1 MNSKAE
7 IRREMKARRK
17 ALTADAKAAADAVVC
32 EKLKA
37 RSDIGEMIDPFDS
50 GSSLA
55 VYLASPDEINIDP
68 YIEYV
73 LHMDV
78 EVVAPRWNGETY
90 ELAKLKGLDEKNL
103 RRGPMGIREPID
115 ADIVESKNVYAWII
129 PGLAFTR
136 GGKRLG
142 YGGGWCDRFLASAP
156 KGAIKIGVAH
166 PFQIV
171 DDLPAEP
178 HDIPLTDVVDG
189 SLEDDALEFKET
201 DDGFLAKITIKDR
214 AQRFKA
220 VGVSLLR
227 TLLSPVIGFAVFS
240 LLYALAKS
248 GLYVPTRLVLFI
260 VLLGVLASF
269 VFPVAA
275 LIKAIAAC
283 VECAAEIRFTN
294 GEGVCRRW
302 LFGRLPLPT
311 RRFTLSPWSRTT
323 GGTCDS
329 ALKAYDFDT
338 VKIWPD
344 GEYVQ
349 PCRPLVRTYARTAM
363 MLAIQINL
371 ANKYDD
377 ASYIAA
383 RKTRLANLP
392 RGMKM
397 SATDDGLGR
406 IAVIRPRSPN
416 ISLDGIGC
424 ALIVLMLATFLL
436 YIPCVGWALFA
447 VVALA
452 VFAICLYGML
462 RGLFGC
468 ARCEIRSERMD
479 CMSGLWPFVRKCEI
493 SLEGKSPSSGR
504 ELTSIAAF
512 SEEAGCHAISWLP
525 PKYRLPLRLFVEEVL
540 AIDASDDKVR
550 GDVFSHKGQEGQEY
564 LVTKFRR
571 NMR

>member
-17 ALTADAKAAADAVVC
+17 ALTAEEKSAADAAVC
-32 EKLKA
+32 EKLRA
-37 RSDIGEMIDPFDS
+37 RSDIVDMIDPFDY
-50 GSSLA
+50 GGALA
-55 VYLASPDEINIDP
+55 VYLAAPDEINIDP
-68 YIEYV
+68 YIEYM
-73 LHMDV
+73 LHAGV

-90 ELAKLKGLDEKNL
+90 ELAKLKGLDEKSL
-103 RRGPMGIREPID
+103 RRGPMGIREPAD
-115 ADIVESKNVYAWII
+115 ADIVEPKNVYAWII

-142 YGGGWCDRFLASAP
+142 YGGGWYDRFLASAP

-329 ALKAYDFDT
+329 ASKAYDFDT

-349 PCRPLVRTYARTAM
+349 PCRPLVRTYAHTAL
-363 MLAIQINL
+363 MLAIQINR

-392 RGMKM
+392 RGMKICP
-397 SATDDGLGR
+397 TEDGLGR

-416 ISLDGIGC
+416 ISLEGVAC
-424 ALIVLMLATFLL
+424 ALIVLMLATFLI
-436 YIPCVGWALFA
+436 YIPCVGWALFG

-468 ARCEIRSERMD
+468 VRCEIRSGRMD
-479 CMSGLWPFVRKCEI
+479 CVSGLWPFVRECRV
-493 SLEGKSPSSGR
+493 SLEGKSPSPC
-504 ELTSIAAF
+504 
-512 SEEAGCHAISWLP
+512 SEP
-525 PKYRLPLRLFVEEVL
+525 
-540 AIDASDDKVR
+540 D
-550 GDVFSHKGQEGQEY
+550 
-564 LVTKFRR
+564 
-571 NMR
+571 

>member
-1 MNSKAE
+1 MNSSNDKAE
-7 IRREMKARRK
+7 IRREMKARRRGL
-17 ALTADAKAAADAVVC
+17 AADEKAAAGAAVC
-32 EKLKA
+32 EKLKV
-37 RSDIGEMIDPFDS
+37 RSDIGEMIDPSDS

-68 YIEYV
+68 YIEYM
-73 LHMDV
+73 LATGV
-78 EVVAPRWNGETY
+78 EVVSPRWNGETY
-90 ELAKLKGLDEKNL
+90 ELAKLKGLDEKDL
-103 RRGPMGIREPID
+103 RRGPMGIREPVD
-115 ADIVESKNVYAWII
+115 ADIVEPKNVYAWII

-142 YGGGWCDRFLASAP
+142 YGGGWYDRLLASAP
-156 KGAIKIGVAH
+156 KGAVKIGVAYS
-166 PFQIV
+166 FQIV
-171 DDLPAEP
+171 DDLPSEP
-178 HDIPLTDVVDG
+178 HDIQLTDVVDG
-189 SLEDDALEFKET
+189 SLEDDALEFKEM
-201 DDGFLAKITIKDR
+201 DDGFLANIKIKDR

-220 VGVSLLR
+220 VGVSLLW
-227 TLLSPVIGFAVFS
+227 TLLSPVVGFAVFS

-248 GLYVPTRLVLFI
+248 GVYVPSRRVLFV
-260 VLLGVLASF
+260 VLLVILAGF
-269 VFPVAA
+269 VFSVAV

-283 VECAAEIRFTN
+283 VECAAEIRFAN

-302 LFGRLPLPT
+302 LFGRLPLPA
-311 RRFTLSPWSRTT
+311 RRFTLSPWSRAT

-329 ALKAYDFDT
+329 ALKAYDLDT

-344 GEYVQ
+344 GEHIQ

-392 RGMKM
+392 RGMKT
-397 SATDDGLGR
+397 SAADDGLGR

-416 ISLDGIGC
+416 MSLDGIGC

-436 YIPCVGWALFA
+436 YIPCVGWALFG

-468 ARCEIRSERMD
+468 ARCEIRSGRMD

-493 SLEGKSPSSGR
+493 SLEGKSPSPC
-504 ELTSIAAF
+504 
-512 SEEAGCHAISWLP
+512 SEPDWLYNLFAEAGCNPFSWLP
-525 PKYRLPLRLFVEEVL
+525 PKYRLPLRLFVEE
-540 AIDASDDKVR
+540 AIMQKETINDR
-550 GDVFSHKGQEGQEY
+550 PH
-564 LVTKFRR
+564 
-571 NMR
+571 

>member
-1 MNSKAE
+1 MMNSDSDKTE
-7 IRREMKARRK
+7 LRREMKARRK
-17 ALTADAKAAADAVVC
+17 ALAAEEKSAADAAVC

-73 LHMDV
+73 LHMGV

-90 ELAKLKGLDEKNL
+90 ELAKLKGLDEKDL
-103 RRGPMGIREPID
+103 RRGPMGIREPVD
-115 ADIVESKNVYAWII
+115 ADIVEPKNVYAWII
-129 PGLAFTR
+129 PGLALTR
-136 GGKRLG
+136 SGKRLG
-142 YGGGWCDRFLASAP
+142 YGGGWYDRFLASAP
-156 KGAIKIGVAH
+156 KGAIKIGVGH
-166 PFQIV
+166 SFQIV
-171 DDLPAEP
+171 DDLPSEP
-178 HDIPLTDVVDG
+178 HDIQLTDVVDG
-189 SLEDDALEFKET
+189 SLEDDALEFKEM
-201 DDGFLAKITIKDR
+201 DDGFLAKIKIKDR

-220 VGVSLLR
+220 VGVSLLW
-227 TLLSPVIGFAVFS
+227 TLLSPVVGFAVFS
-240 LLYALAKS
+240 LLHALAKS
-248 GLYVPTRLVLFI
+248 GVYVPSRRVLFV
-260 VLLGVLASF
+260 VLLVILAGF
-269 VFPVAA
+269 VFSVAV

-283 VECAAEIRFTN
+283 VECAAEIRFAN

-302 LFGRLPLPT
+302 LFGRLPLPA
-311 RRFTLSPWSRTT
+311 RRFTLSPWSQAT

-329 ALKAYDFDT
+329 ALKAYDLDT
-338 VKIWPD
+338 VRIWPD
-344 GEYVQ
+344 GEHIQ

-383 RKTRLANLP
+383 RKARLANLP

-416 ISLDGIGC
+416 MSLDGIGC

-436 YIPCVGWALFA
+436 YIPCVGWALFG

-468 ARCEIRSERMD
+468 ARCEIRNERMD

-504 ELTSIAAF
+504 ELTSIDDLF
-512 SEEAGCHAISWLP
+512 EEAGCYPFSWLP
-525 PKYRLPLRLFVEEVL
+525 PKYRLPLQLFVEE
-540 AIDASDDKVR
+540 AIMQKETINDR
-550 GDVFSHKGQEGQEY
+550 PH
-564 LVTKFRR
+564 
-571 NMR
+571 

>member
-1 MNSKAE
+1 MMYSDSDKAE
-7 IRREMKARRK
+7 LRREMKARRK
-17 ALTADAKAAADAVVC
+17 ALAAEEKSAADAAVC

-37 RSDIGEMIDPFDS
+37 RSDIVEMIDPFDF
-50 GSSLA
+50 GGALA
-55 VYLASPDEINIDP
+55 VYLAAPDEINIDP
-68 YIEYV
+68 YIEYMLQV
-73 LHMDV
+73 GV

-90 ELAKLKGLDEKNL
+90 ELAKLKGLDEKDL
-103 RRGPMGIREPID
+103 RRGPMGIREPVA
-115 ADIVESKNVYAWII
+115 ADIVEPKDVYAWII

-142 YGGGWCDRFLASAP
+142 YGGGWYDRFLASAQ
-156 KGAIKIGVAH
+156 KGAVKIGVAH

-201 DDGFLAKITIKDR
+201 DDGFLAKIAIKDR

-220 VGVSLLR
+220 VGVCLLW
-227 TLLSPVIGFAVFS
+227 TLLSPVIGFAVFC

-248 GLYVPTRLVLFI
+248 GVYVPTRRVLFI
-260 VLLGVLASF
+260 VLLGVLVIF
-269 VFPVAA
+269 VFSVAA

-349 PCRPLVRTYARTAM
+349 PCRPLVRTYAHTAL
-363 MLAIQINL
+363 MLAIQINR

-392 RGMKM
+392 RGMKICP
-397 SATDDGLGR
+397 TEDGLGR

-416 ISLDGIGC
+416 ISFEGVAC
-424 ALIVLMLATFLL
+424 ALIVLMLATFLI
-436 YIPCVGWALFA
+436 YIPCVGWALFG

-468 ARCEIRSERMD
+468 VRCEIRSGRMD
-479 CMSGLWPFVRKCEI
+479 CVSGLWPFVRECRV
-493 SLEGKSPSSGR
+493 SLEGKSPSPC
-504 ELTSIAAF
+504 
-512 SEEAGCHAISWLP
+512 SEPDWLYNLFAEAGCNPFSWLP
-525 PKYRLPLRLFVEEVL
+525 PKYRLPVRLFVEEVL

-550 GDVFSHKGQEGQEY
+550 GGTKG
-564 LVTKFRR
+564 RR